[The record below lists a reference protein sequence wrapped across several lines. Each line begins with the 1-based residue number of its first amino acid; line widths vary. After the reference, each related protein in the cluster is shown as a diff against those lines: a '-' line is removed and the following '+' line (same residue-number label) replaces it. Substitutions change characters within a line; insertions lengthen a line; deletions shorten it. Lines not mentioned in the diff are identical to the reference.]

1 MDKTGVVVLW
11 FLLSVFHIRIS
22 WSTTVGVKELMFWFL
37 VTAFLG
43 IFGSQQGGEELHP
56 LRTWREEGRR
66 WSSGQ
71 DCSFSLPRGSSARC
85 GEGHVLPSHFGY
97 SSLSFCL
104 ILLDLVNYRSSS
116 DCCLCALFC

>member
-43 IFGSQQGGEELHP
+43 IFGSQQGGAELHP
-56 LRTWREEGRR
+56 LRTWREEEGR
-66 WSSGQ
+66 WSSSQEPVRLSALWGWLSSLRRKA
-71 DCSFSLPRGSSARC
+71 CASLVLWVLFSFILFDFVGISK
-85 GEGHVLPSHFGY
+85 LPS
-97 SSLSFCL
+97 
-104 ILLDLVNYRSSS
+104 LLR
-116 DCCLCALFC
+116 